1 MRSIR
6 IALVVVGALVAM
18 AAFGG
23 RAAKAAG
30 SEPLCEA
37 HPGTCLDTTGHKN
50 YEGQYVGHDEPS
62 LLFYS
67 NRDGSGNSNVWHL
80 QIPKESVLSPVQL
93 PMSPLQGATVGGTWN
108 FQLHP
113 TFWFGMAL
121 CDTQSYPNQNT
132 TCPPDSD
139 ANILN
144 GTDPTK
150 PDYVGNHAG
159 TAFMELQFYPP
170 GYVQQFTGFSC
181 AARQWCSAMTID
193 GVTDSQA
200 QTNNADCLE
209 RAGEEYANFAYLTLN
224 GVPQGPPDPL
234 NFDFV
239 GSGTPG
245 PNVLYMNPGDK
256 VTVSIEDTVGGLM
269 TIVHDETTGQTG
281 SMVASSA
288 NGFGHPLFQPNAT
301 HCSDQAYTYHPMYS
315 TSTTETIVPWAAHTY
330 NVAFS
335 DELGH
340 FEYCGGN
347 IDADGIC
354 HQRTDSFG
362 DSDDDFCFTGKD
374 SLLIKVNGCL
384 DSDVDF
390 DGSSY
395 GPNWPGT
402 FANPITDAL
411 FHPQSFVVTSPL
423 TNGHNYEQAAF
434 ETDLPAI
441 EFVQGCDIATGAN
454 CTNPPRGAL
463 FYPFYSTTVK
473 GGTCAWRE
481 GGRFMPGTANTFGG
495 SSQAEYGSLLFN
507 YAAAAPFFPVA
518 GTYTFNYRNVL
529 SNNPCPS
536 NGSLP

>member
-6 IALVVVGALVAM
+6 IALVLVGALVVF

-23 RAAKAAG
+23 QTSKAAG
-30 SEPLCEA
+30 SGEPLCEA
-37 HPGTCLDTTGHKN
+37 HPGSCLDTHSRKS
-50 YEGQYVGHDEPS
+50 YEGDYVGHDEPS

-67 NRDGSGNSNVWHL
+67 NQDGSGNSNVWHM
-80 QIPKESVLSPVQL
+80 QIPKEAPLT
-93 PMSPLQGATVGGTWN
+93 PLQNGLGGTWN

-113 TFWFGMAL
+113 AFWFGMAM

-132 TCPPDSD
+132 NCTPDSD
-139 ANILN
+139 SNIKV

-193 GVTDSQA
+193 GLSDD
-200 QTNNADCLE
+200 QTQNNNGDCLA
-209 RAGEEYANFAYLTLN
+209 RAGEEYVNFAYLTLN

-234 NFDFV
+234 NFQFV
-239 GSGTPG
+239 GSGQPG
-245 PNVLYMNPGDK
+245 PSVLYMNPGDK
-256 VTVSIEDTVGGLM
+256 VTVSIHDSLAGLV
-269 TIVHDETTGQTG
+269 TTVHDDTTGQTG
-281 SMVASSA
+281 SMTASIA
-288 NGFGHPLFQPNAT
+288 NGFAHPLFRPNAAT
-301 HCSDQAYTYHPMYS
+301 CSEEPYATHPMYA
-315 TSTTETIVPWAAHTY
+315 TSTKDTTVPWAAHTY

-335 DELGH
+335 DEIGH
-340 FEYCGGN
+340 FEYCGGKV
-347 IDADGIC
+347 DSDGIC

-362 DSDDDFCFTGKD
+362 DSDDDFCFNGSD
-374 SLLIKVNGCL
+374 STLIKVNACL

-395 GPNWPGT
+395 GFNWPGT
-402 FANPITDAL
+402 FLNPIVDAF

-423 TNGHNYEQAAF
+423 TNGHNYQQAAF

-441 EFVQGCDIATGAN
+441 EFVQGCDIVTGAN
-454 CTNPPRGAL
+454 CTNPPKGAL
-463 FYPFYSTTVK
+463 FYPLYSTTGS

-481 GGRFMPGTANTFGG
+481 GGRFMPGTTNAFGG
-495 SSQAEYGSLLFN
+495 TSTSEYGSLFPQF
-507 YAAAAPFFPVA
+507 AASLPGFPA
-518 GTYTFNYRNVL
+518 GTYVLNYHNDL